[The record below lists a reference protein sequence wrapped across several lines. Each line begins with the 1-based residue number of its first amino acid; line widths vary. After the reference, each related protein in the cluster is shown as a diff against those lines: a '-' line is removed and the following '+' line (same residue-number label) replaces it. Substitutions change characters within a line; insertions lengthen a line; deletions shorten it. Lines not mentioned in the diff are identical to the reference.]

1 MRGNRPKWPMTQRG
15 TEKKPPRKAVVSTD
29 RAALLWMYCREIAPY
44 ETPTFIKN
52 VGELIAR
59 ATSASQKRGARARRT
74 RTLRGIRTKT
84 SELGH

>member
-1 MRGNRPKWPMTQRG
+1 MRANRRKWPMTQRG

-44 ETPTFIKN
+44 ETPTFSKN

-59 ATSASQKRGARARRT
+59 ATSTSTNGEPVRG
-74 RTLRGIRTKT
+74 GIRTLG
-84 SELGH
+84 SERQRK

>member
-1 MRGNRPKWPMTQRG
+1 MLGNRPKWPMTHPG
-15 TEKKPPRKAVVSTD
+15 TEKSLPRKVVVSTD

-59 ATSASQKRGARARRT
+59 ATSASQKREARARR
-74 RTLRGIRTKT
+74 IRTPRGT
-84 SELGH
+84 PELGQ

>member
-59 ATSASQKRGARARRT
+59 ATSASQKRGAV
-74 RTLRGIRTKT
+74 RG
-84 SELGH
+84 ELGRELTACRLRRPNEP